1 MGILEFYLEFLG
13 NSRIWLRNSRIPKAF
28 LKHGLKK
35 SRIPSRIPRGILDF
49 IAQKR
54 KPLLAW
60 QKFLV
65 FHFRF
70 ALTSLA

>member
-1 MGILEFYLEFLG
+1 MGILEFLG
-13 NSRIWLRNSRIPKAF
+13 NSRIPKAF

-49 IAQKR
+49 IAQKH
-54 KPLLAW
+54 KLLLAW
-60 QKFLV
+60 QKSLA